1 MPYHRRQAALGQNK
15 RSVTQM
21 TASCFLTCSVPS
33 LPPPSRAC
41 CFLGYT
47 LQHVLCCLWAC
58 ALPGPFAW
66 SSISL
71 PSAWLSSFSPTL
83 RCQLDADAHLRS
95 VARTLRTAPH
105 STFIVSILAPLFIVS
120 LQPGNHAR
128 GRTSEAQSV
137 QAQTRRLS
145 LSKCKPRLDV
155 ALSVSHF
162 FMGPVGRIL
171 VLP

>member
-47 LQHVLCCLWAC
+47 LQRALCCLWAC

-105 STFIVSILAPLFIVS
+105 STFHS
-120 LQPGNHAR
+120 LHISSPVHCIPAAWEPCKRKDPQSPECPGTNSA
-128 GRTSEAQSV
+128 TQS
-137 QAQTRRLS
+137 
-145 LSKCKPRLDV
+145 K
-155 ALSVSHF
+155 
-162 FMGPVGRIL
+162 
-171 VLP
+171 